1 MPVQL
6 LYGNDEYSIDIE
18 LNKIRKRVLDGNF
31 ADLNRKVLIE
41 KPPKNLDIHDILEL
55 IETQPMMFGNLLVE
69 IHATSLFVRG
79 KTDADKYM
87 DRLFENLKNL
97 NDNVFV
103 VFVCV
108 FPKDSDK
115 KADSAKKIFKVIK
128 EAGGVREFIGFK
140 FYETSKVIE
149 WILKRA
155 RDKKI
160 LLSNDNAALLQSYAG
175 SDLRTLDSE
184 LEKLKTYILPS
195 NEVKQED
202 ILNLSQDNEDA
213 FKVLDLWLQNEK
225 YQLFE
230 ELDKLLVKDAPQKV
244 IALFQTTVK
253 RWLRIKLE
261 SEFSNAEE
269 IAKIIGAHPFFVKNE
284 MIKLKNVDKN
294 RLLNL
299 RKSLNKA
306 EFQMKSGDLKAE
318 LALETALVK

>member
-1 MPVQL
+1 MPVKL
-6 LYGNDEYSIDIE
+6 LYGNDEYSVDIE
-18 LNKIRKRVLDGNF
+18 LSKIRKRVLDNNF

-41 KPPKNLDIHDILEL
+41 KPPKNLETRDILEL

-79 KTDADKYM
+79 KTDTDKYM
-87 DRLFENLKNL
+87 DRLLESLKNL
-97 NDNVFV
+97 NENVFV

-128 EAGGVREFIGFK
+128 EAGEVREFIGFK
-140 FYETSKVIE
+140 FYETYKVVE

-155 RDKKI
+155 KDKKI
-160 LLSNDNAALLQSYAG
+160 ILSNDNAALLQSYAG

-184 LEKLKTYILPS
+184 LEKLKTYILPE
-195 NEVKQED
+195 NEVKKED
-202 ILNLSQDNEDA
+202 IIKLSQDNEDA
-213 FKVLDLWLQNEK
+213 FKILDLWLQDEK
-225 YQLFE
+225 YRLFE
-230 ELDKLLVKDAPQKV
+230 ELDKLLIKDAPQKV

-261 SEFSNAEE
+261 AEFSNADE

-284 MIKLKNVDKN
+284 IIKLKNVDKN
-294 RLLNL
+294 RLLEL
-299 RKSLNKA
+299 RKALNKA

>member
-1 MPVQL
+1 MPVKL

-18 LNKIRKRVLDGNF
+18 LNKIRKRVLDNNF

-41 KPPKNLDIHDILEL
+41 KPPKNLETRDILEL

-69 IHATSLFVRG
+69 IHSTSLFVRG
-79 KTDADKYM
+79 KTDTDKYM
-87 DRLFENLKNL
+87 DRLLENLKNL
-97 NDNVFV
+97 NENVFV

-128 EAGGVREFIGFK
+128 EAGEVREFVGFK

-155 RDKKI
+155 KDKKI
-160 LLSNDNAALLQSYAG
+160 ILSNDNAVLLQSYAG

-184 LEKLKTYILPS
+184 LEKLKTYILPG
-195 NEVKQED
+195 NEVKKED
-202 ILNLSQDNEDA
+202 IIKLSQDNEDA
-213 FKVLDLWLQNEK
+213 FKILDLWLQDEK
-225 YQLFE
+225 YKLFA
-230 ELDKLLVKDAPQKV
+230 ELDKLLIKDAPQKV

-261 SEFSNAEE
+261 SEYSNADE

-284 MIKLKNVDKN
+284 IIKLKNVDKN
-294 RLLNL
+294 RLLEL
-299 RKSLNKA
+299 RKALNKA

>member
-1 MPVQL
+1 MPVKL
-6 LYGNDEYSIDIE
+6 LYGNDEYSVDIE
-18 LNKIRKRVLDGNF
+18 LSKIRKRVLDNNF

-41 KPPKNLDIHDILEL
+41 KPPKNLETRDILEL

-79 KTDADKYM
+79 KADTDKYM
-87 DRLFENLKNL
+87 DRLLESLKNL
-97 NDNVFV
+97 NENVFV

-128 EAGGVREFIGFK
+128 EAGEVREFIGFK
-140 FYETSKVIE
+140 FYETYKVVE

-155 RDKKI
+155 KDKKI
-160 LLSNDNAALLQSYAG
+160 ILSNDNAALLQSYAG

-184 LEKLKTYILPS
+184 LEKLKTYILPE
-195 NEVKQED
+195 NEVKKED
-202 ILNLSQDNEDA
+202 IIKLSQDNEDA
-213 FKVLDLWLQNEK
+213 FKILDLWLQDEK
-225 YQLFE
+225 YRLFE
-230 ELDKLLVKDAPQKV
+230 ELDKLLIKDAPQKV

-261 SEFSNAEE
+261 AEFSNADE

-284 MIKLKNVDKN
+284 IIKLKNVDKN
-294 RLLNL
+294 RLLEL
-299 RKSLNKA
+299 RKALNKA